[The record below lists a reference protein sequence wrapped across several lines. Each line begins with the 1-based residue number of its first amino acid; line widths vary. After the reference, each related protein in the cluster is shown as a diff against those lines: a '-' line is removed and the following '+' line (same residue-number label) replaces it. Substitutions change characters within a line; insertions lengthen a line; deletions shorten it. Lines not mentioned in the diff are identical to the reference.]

1 MQHVHRVLALVLD
14 LEHLQR
20 CAVHVV
26 AAGPLLTTKASL
38 QCRHH
43 AARVAAT
50 ERSLSIRVL
59 HAEARVLNDA
69 HVK

>member
-1 MQHVHRVLALVLD
+1 MQRVHLVLALVLD

-20 CAVHVV
+20 CAVLVV
-26 AAGPLLTTKASL
+26 AVGLLLTTKDSL

-50 ERSLSIRVL
+50 ERSLSIRAL
-59 HAEARVLNDA
+59 HAEARVLNDVL
-69 HVK
+69 VK